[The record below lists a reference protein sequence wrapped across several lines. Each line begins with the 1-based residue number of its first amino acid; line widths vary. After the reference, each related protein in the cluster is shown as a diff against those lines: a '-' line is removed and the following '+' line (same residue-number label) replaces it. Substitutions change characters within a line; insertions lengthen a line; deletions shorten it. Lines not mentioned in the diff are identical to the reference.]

1 MLARF
6 LVNVRRPID
15 SEPLDPRGQRY
26 RPRHAPAGAPNRIH
40 DFADRLV
47 EQPVVV
53 RFKAYADL
61 IVHPLSQIPV
71 SRTCR
76 HSQRAHPASRCRS
89 PCVRSLRTP
98 YFRTFE
104 TTPAPTVRPPSRIA
118 KRSPSSIATGVISS
132 PVILMLSP
140 GITISVPSG
149 RLSTPVTSVV
159 RK

>member
-104 TTPAPTVRPPSRIA
+104 TTPTPTGSPPTRTA
-118 KRSPSSIATGVISS
+118 DPRPSSIGTGVIGSR
-132 PVILMLSP
+132 VILMLTRCS
-140 GITISVPSG
+140 TTSVPSG
-149 RLSTPVTSVV
+149 RLSPPVTSVV